1 MTFLSHHPSS
11 LTNPNLD
18 NMFGMGTSSSRAA
31 ALTEYHKRGQYIPGL
46 KINAMDILAV
56 VSAVKYAKEYLL
68 AEKGPLVYEFNT
80 YRFFGHSVSDP
91 GFTYRTREDVKNMRK
106 VNDPIAN
113 LAVKLLEWSVVDK
126 AELKGIENDAK
137 AEVDEEV
144 AQAEMML
151 EPEATPQVLFEDIY
165 VRGSE
170 PEYARGR
177 TPDENYY
184 HLNTSEE
191 N

>member
-1 MTFLSHHPSS
+1 
-11 LTNPNLD
+11 
-18 NMFGMGTSSSRAA
+18 MFGMGTSSSRAA

>member
-1 MTFLSHHPSS
+1 MPQSQHHFL
-11 LTNPNLD
+11 LTTQMSD
-18 NMFGMGTSSSRAA
+18 NMFGMGTSSARAA

-46 KINAMDILAV
+46 KINGMDVLAV
-56 VSAVKYAKEYLL
+56 VSAVKYAKDYML
-68 AEKGPLVYEFNT
+68 AGRGPLVYEFNT

-91 GFTYRTREDVKNMRK
+91 GLTYRKRDDVKKIRD

-113 LAVKLLEWSVVDK
+113 LAVKLLEWSMVEED
-126 AELKGIENDAK
+126 ELKGIENDAK

-144 AQAEMML
+144 AQAEMMP
-151 EPEATPQVLFEDIY
+151 EPEATPQILFEDVY

-170 PEYARGR
+170 PVFARGR

-184 HLNTSEE
+184 YHNTVGED
-191 N
+191 